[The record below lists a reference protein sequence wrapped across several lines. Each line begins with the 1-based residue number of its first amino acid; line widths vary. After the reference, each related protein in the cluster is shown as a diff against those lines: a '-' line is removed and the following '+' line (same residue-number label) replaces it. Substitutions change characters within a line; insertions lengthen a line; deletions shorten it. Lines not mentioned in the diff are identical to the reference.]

1 MQPIVGTLAAP
12 AALDELVEGFL
23 AARVQETAFWL
34 PGRELP
40 GDFRDLLDH
49 HDHMTRRLG
58 EYWGAPMTLEVL
70 QVRRRGEDY
79 RRMILLR
86 PRGSDRVVEVGIARV
101 WLAHI
106 PPAAREEVDSQR
118 APLGE
123 IFERHALLREVE
135 PRAFARF
142 LPDSPIV
149 EYFGSEAPDDAY
161 GRIATIACGGR
172 PAVELLEVV
181 RARES
186 GGPGAT

>member
-1 MQPIVGTLAAP
+1 MQQIVTTLDAP
-12 AALDELVEGFL
+12 AALAELVEGFPDGL
-23 AARVQETAFWL
+23 ARGMIAWPRAA
-34 PGRELP
+34 ELP
-40 GDFRDLLDH
+40 GDYRAMLDH

-86 PRGSDRVVEVGIARV
+86 PRGSDRVVEFGIARV
-101 WLAHI
+101 WLAHV
-106 PPAAREEVDSQR
+106 PPAAREEIVTQR

-123 IFERHALLREVE
+123 IFERHALLRQVE

-142 LPDSPIV
+142 AADSPIV
-149 EYFGSEAPDDAY
+149 QYFRPQAPDEAC
-161 GRIATIACGGR
+161 GRIATIACDGR

-186 GGPGAT
+186 GGPGAG